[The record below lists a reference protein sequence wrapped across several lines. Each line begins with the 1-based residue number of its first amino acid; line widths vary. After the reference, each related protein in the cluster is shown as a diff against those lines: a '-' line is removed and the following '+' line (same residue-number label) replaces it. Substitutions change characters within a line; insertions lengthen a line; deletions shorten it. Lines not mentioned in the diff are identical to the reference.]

1 MYSIEQ
7 INYIIYNNR
16 TYEGVVKNFLP
27 ELSLMDLNLLL
38 EIDRQLKFVNKL
50 VNKETSI
57 IIEKEK
63 LDLNMPDIE
72 IFPKQLENIKISS
85 RKFNNTELSLLKKK
99 KIPEHI
105 INQYDI
111 SPLSQFKDVEIL
123 KILGVLTHPILEKL
137 LGDGI
142 SDGLI
147 IPLYREDKLVNSVF
161 RKTNELTKLKYGITV
176 PSIDLWGDEIV
187 KDEEI
192 WICEGLFDMM
202 ALRNEGKRCASA
214 SSCALSDMHYFKI
227 IKGKPSLVN
236 IFTDNDVSGYRSALK
251 TQKLLGLNN
260 IPSKVFSSKKAK
272 DAAEHF
278 FELNLGWNLIEEI
291 HITSEM
297 INRDDNV
304 LDFLKYLEERKF

>member
-1 MYSIEQ
+1 MYTIEQ

-63 LDLNMPDIE
+63 LDLNLPDIE
-72 IFPKQLENIKISS
+72 IYPEQLENIKISS
-85 RKFNNTELSLLKKK
+85 REFNDNELFLLKKK

-111 SPLSQFKDVEIL
+111 SPLSQFRDVEIL
-123 KILGVLTHPILEKL
+123 KVLGVLTHPIIEKL

-176 PSIDLWGDEIV
+176 PSIDLWGDQII
-187 KDEEI
+187 KGEEI
-192 WICEGLFDMM
+192 WVCEGLFDMM
-202 ALRNEGKRCASA
+202 ALRDEGKRCVSA
-214 SSCALSDMHYFKI
+214 SSCALGDMHYLKI

-236 IFTDNDVSGYRSALK
+236 IFTDNDVSGYRSVLK
-251 TQKLLGLNN
+251 SQKLFGLNG

-291 HITSEM
+291 HITSKM
-297 INRDDNV
+297 INRDDNT